1 MAVSNSN
8 ILTGSFT
15 GGTSAIAYYQ
25 SGISQ
30 VWYGATQIWG
40 STPSGTW
47 LTHPG
52 NFILV
57 SYTPASNQTL
67 VSMSMTYNTTQ
78 AYNYSWGVWTASG
91 SVATP
96 VSGFVGISNTTGIS
110 FTNDGTLGSYTKY
123 IHTKT
128 WGEGSRLSL
137 VAGTTYLM
145 GLGER
150 YQSGDRKILG
160 TGTTTTWEA
169 YEWSLSATSSP
180 FIVTT
185 SSTVL
190 AILTLVVI

>member
-8 ILTGSFT
+8 ILAGSFT

-25 SGISQ
+25 SNISQ

-40 STPSGTW
+40 PSPSGTW
-47 LTHPG
+47 ITHPG
-52 NFILV
+52 NFVLV
-57 SYTPASNQTL
+57 SYTPESDQTL

-78 AYNYSWGVWTASG
+78 AYNYCWGVWTASG

-96 VSGFVGISNTTGIS
+96 VSGFVGVSNTTGIS
-110 FTNDGTLGSYTKY
+110 FTNDGTLGSDTKY

-128 WGEGSRLSL
+128 WSEGSRLSL
-137 VAGTTYLM
+137 EAGTTYLM
-145 GLGER
+145 GIGER

-180 FIVTT
+180 SIVTT

-190 AILTLVVI
+190 AVLTLVVI

>member
-1 MAVSNSN
+1 MTVSNSN
-8 ILTGSFT
+8 ILMGSFT

-25 SGISQ
+25 SNISQ

-40 STPSGTW
+40 ATSSGTW

-52 NFILV
+52 NFVLV

-78 AYNYSWGVWTASG
+78 AYNYCWGVWTASG

-96 VSGFVGISNTTGIS
+96 VSGFVGVNSTTGIS
-110 FTNDGTLGSYTKY
+110 FTNDGTLGSDTKY

-150 YQSGDRKILG
+150 YQSGRKILG
-160 TGTTTTWEA
+160 TGTTTTWEV
-169 YEWSLSATSSP
+169 YEWSLSTTSSP
-180 FIVTT
+180 SNVTT
-185 SSTVL
+185 NSTVL
-190 AILTLVVI
+190 AVLTLVVV

>member
-1 MAVSNSN
+1 MTVSNSN

-25 SGISQ
+25 SNISQ

-40 STPSGTW
+40 ATASGTW

-96 VSGFVGISNTTGIS
+96 VSGFVGVNNTTGIS
-110 FTNDGTLGSYTKY
+110 FTNDGTLGSDTKY

-128 WGEGSRLSL
+128 WSEGSRLSL

-160 TGTTTTWEA
+160 TGTTTTWEV
-169 YEWSLSATSSP
+169 YEWSLSTTSSP
-180 FIVTT
+180 SNVTT
-185 SSTVL
+185 NSTAL
-190 AILTLVVI
+190 AVLTLVVV